1 MERNTQV
8 PKDLR
13 DRPNTVHRRPLTI
26 KPADDTLDDED
37 IKSDHQGVN
46 TDKSPIQLKQ
56 YAPRPVSCN
65 GDCGSQFAK
74 MIHNL
79 THHETQQIKL
89 DITEEQT
96 IAHAFWLPDSPLR
109 QTLIKQIQN
118 QPILSNDDKYKDM
131 LNKLKDQNLYIK
143 GKEWTNDMTS
153 FFRMLFEQQYIH
165 ILHTLANG
173 TCLVP
178 DSRSLFGE
186 YAAYHKRK
194 KERWI
199 GELNRLNE
207 ELLNGNHSNDPQQL
221 QKRRELQQKIGSWQP
236 KSAKEDFKDL
246 TRFEA
251 RLKTIKQREKYKI
264 MDERNMA
271 LTDTEIYAVMVYC
284 EDMVYEQFHK
294 SQREPDKFNVSCEWK
309 TLFYHLCCA
318 VYKIREI
325 FHKRNSDFK
334 NAWITNRSPEDDKL
348 YRGISGCHDVADKH
362 VSHTIS
368 SFTYNPA
375 IAFEFTRGSGMILAI
390 PGAFRAI
397 YNGTLMAADVS
408 WLSGFAG
415 EGEFLVTPIAFNQ
428 IRQVHHDPN
437 STDYDVDV
445 RMDWNK
451 VYVFEITDF
460 KSETLE
466 AIQYSTSQ
474 RIQDPMTALEAL
486 LPIKN
491 KRTSNYIAA
500 ATMVGGFVLYVCRNC
515 HVQWRLCEAATSLLI
530 GNIECPACRALFAQ
544 YPQLN
549 DGAVPPDTF
558 ECYNLDCKKKW
569 IRHTDL
575 LKVSENCHLGY
586 RCRHCGSQQREA
598 LSRRYTMTSETDPGY
613 LERVSEQLIHHIEEC
628 IKEINDG
635 AQTLSLMED
644 KKEFMRLVSFIMDI
658 ERAEK
663 KDTGNVFLKRPII
676 WKWITQFD
684 GVRNGISE
692 VLLKE
697 GLKEQLNDLTNSGHE
712 TAIEESKSGAL
723 SPVIDI
729 VEQATG
735 TSIQNL
741 LQNEKVQ
748 KGIGQLLNKYL
759 TPSQPIINHDVSNTH
774 EDIGDIEEI
783 D

>member
-221 QKRRELQQKIGSWQP
+221 QKRRDLQQKITNWQP
-236 KSAKEDFKDL
+236 KSAKEDSKDL
-246 TRFEA
+246 SRFEA
-251 RLKTIKQREKYKI
+251 RLKAIKQTQKYKD
-264 MDERNMA
+264 MDERSMA

-284 EDMVYEQFHK
+284 EEKK
-294 SQREPDKFNVSCEWK
+294 SGEPDKFNVSCEWK

-318 VYKIREI
+318 VYKIRAIGDQDAILRSLMQDGEQWMKQVKLVEKHAPI
-325 FHKRNSDFK
+325 QTNLTFHV
-334 NAWITNRSPEDDKL
+334 P
-348 YRGISGCHDVADKH
+348 GIKH
-362 VSHTIS
+362 NW
-368 SFTYNPA
+368 YMP
-375 IAFEFTRGSGMILAI
+375 R
-390 PGAFRAI
+390 
-397 YNGTLMAADVS
+397 
-408 WLSGFAG
+408 
-415 EGEFLVTPIAFNQ
+415 
-428 IRQVHHDPN
+428 PN
-437 STDYDVDV
+437 
-445 RMDWNK
+445 
-451 VYVFEITDF
+451 
-460 KSETLE
+460 
-466 AIQYSTSQ
+466 
-474 RIQDPMTALEAL
+474 
-486 LPIKN
+486 
-491 KRTSNYIAA
+491 
-500 ATMVGGFVLYVCRNC
+500 
-515 HVQWRLCEAATSLLI
+515 
-530 GNIECPACRALFAQ
+530 
-544 YPQLN
+544 
-549 DGAVPPDTF
+549 
-558 ECYNLDCKKKW
+558 
-569 IRHTDL
+569 
-575 LKVSENCHLGY
+575 VSENNAQFSRKICFFHPE
-586 RCRHCGSQQREA
+586 SV
-598 LSRRYTMTSETDPGY
+598 LSPDCNDETGFVETDDFVVY
-613 LERVSEQLIHHIEEC
+613 HSE
-628 IKEINDG
+628 
-635 AQTLSLMED
+635 
-644 KKEFMRLVSFIMDI
+644 
-658 ERAEK
+658 
-663 KDTGNVFLKRPII
+663 
-676 WKWITQFD
+676 
-684 GVRNGISE
+684 
-692 VLLKE
+692 
-697 GLKEQLNDLTNSGHE
+697 
-712 TAIEESKSGAL
+712 
-723 SPVIDI
+723 
-729 VEQATG
+729 
-735 TSIQNL
+735 
-741 LQNEKVQ
+741 
-748 KGIGQLLNKYL
+748 NKYL
-759 TPSQPIINHDVSNTH
+759 RIHLQTMRDCNV
-774 EDIGDIEEI
+774 EI
-783 D
+783 DLSMF